1 MFLTGRNFVCCY
13 FVSKNIFAAFSYVLF
28 FQHTKSQNVR
38 RKKNNISCLFF
49 PYAPWDSFL
58 FFLHLRGLVHQYSWK
73 LFLTSVPP
81 EGICFLRNLSHFFLV
96 ISSLMHCN
104 FFLPKGIIGFAPTL
118 SSYGIP
124 KRSLE
129 SLACSLHLVCSYKDN
144 RRYSLTPLP
153 HNCLNYFYPT
163 LSGGIEKHSQ
173 YGIWELYFLLAELP
187 VKDTVCSVFSNIC
200 SIITYLSFHQK
211 ERDNLKFS
219 NLLRNNPYFW
229 GLCLIALCILLL
241 PFALSLL
248 SNLVLYSNWT
258 VSL

>member
-1 MFLTGRNFVCCY
+1 MFYFFNTQKARMWGGRKTI
-13 FVSKNIFAAFSYVLF
+13 SLAFFFPMPHEILF
-28 FQHTKSQNVR
+28 F
-38 RKKNNISCLFF
+38 
-49 PYAPWDSFL
+49 

-118 SSYGIP
+118 SSYEIP

-200 SIITYLSFHQK
+200 SIITYLRFHQK

-248 SNLVLYSNWT
+248 SNLVLYSDWT